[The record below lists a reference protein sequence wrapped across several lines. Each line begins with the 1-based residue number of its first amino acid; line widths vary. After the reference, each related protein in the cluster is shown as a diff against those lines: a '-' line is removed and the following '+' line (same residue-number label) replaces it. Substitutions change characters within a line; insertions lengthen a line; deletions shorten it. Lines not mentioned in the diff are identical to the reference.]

1 MDGPWEWI
9 CDCYTY
15 YTGYLSTTWLYM
27 LYTDQPMLG
36 LLETNPMNIGAY
48 DELPWKPTR
57 KDQ

>member
-1 MDGPWEWI
+1 
-9 CDCYTY
+9 
-15 YTGYLSTTWLYM
+15 M

-48 DELPWKPTR
+48 DELPWKPTG